1 MNPARIGD
9 DMMNLAGRDAEILKL
24 RREDWSYKKIGQKF
38 HISRERVRQIVSRL
52 EAEEG
57 RNERSKDL
65 RVIIQACN
73 DIEKKWPRD
82 FILDALLLQGR
93 PRWSMQRFMED
104 RGMTEASLKDLMDF
118 LIADAA
124 RLPVNRLEAM
134 PAYGQRDVGAKTYAA
149 LVDRFSGLDLGP
161 AFNLEWSTRV
171 RKLIRHLMSVG
182 QYIPSLLW
190 KYPLG

>member
-1 MNPARIGD
+1 MTD
-9 DMMNLAGRDAEILKL
+9 HEQRDAEILR
-24 RREDWSYKKIGQKF
+24 RREEGVPYREIGQQF
-38 HISRERVRQIVSRL
+38 GISHGRVRQIVSRF
-52 EAEEG
+52 
-57 RNERSKDL
+57 ERKQKWGVCSESL
-65 RVIIQACN
+65 RAIIRSSN